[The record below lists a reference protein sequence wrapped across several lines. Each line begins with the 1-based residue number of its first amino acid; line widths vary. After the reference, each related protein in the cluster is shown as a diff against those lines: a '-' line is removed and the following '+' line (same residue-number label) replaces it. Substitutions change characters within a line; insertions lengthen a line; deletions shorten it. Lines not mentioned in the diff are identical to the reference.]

1 MATYKGNEIVV
12 TPGPQGP
19 RGRFF
24 EGIISGTPKPGT
36 MMQLKAATE
45 PIQGAFTYE
54 VVNRTNSGQ
63 RGPTIVLLPDS
74 MQGKLATSAYADGD
88 RGFFYMPANGDELN
102 MLVSAANG
110 ALAIGDQL
118 MVEDDTGLLLKQTAL
133 VTDYATPGLDTEAE
147 LIVAINLLKNRPQA
161 APFVVQATCA
171 DPSAATLV
179 RCLFGQ

>member
-1 MATYKGNEIVV
+1 MAKGNEIVV

-24 EGIISGTPKPGT
+24 EGIVSGTPKPGT

-45 PIQGAFTYE
+45 PINGAFTYE
-54 VVNRTNSGQ
+54 IVNRTISGQ

-74 MQGKLATSAYADGD
+74 FQGKLATAAYADGD

-102 MLVSAANG
+102 MLITADNG

-118 MVEDDTGLLLKQTAL
+118 MVQDDTGLLLKATAL
-133 VTDYATPGLDTEAE
+133 VSDYATPGLDTEAE
-147 LIVAINLLKNRPQA
+147 LIVAINLLKNRPQV
-161 APFVVQATCA
+161 APFTVMETTT
-171 DPSAATLV
+171 DPSAAKLL
-179 RCLFGQ
+179 RCLFGE